1 MERHFILMYGGQLS
15 LDEKYSPTYVGGS
28 YRPLQVG
35 VKTKLDQLKMRV
47 LKALKYDMSKYTV
60 NLVCRLP
67 LGNEFIGS
75 AVEDDEVCEMVLSHA
90 IGQILVLYVE
100 LKEISAENVVAEQI
114 TSEVHASFSFD
125 GVTKGGM
132 MNRSIVPQCAER
144 KSFCQAVAGTF
155 EIPSGNLDDGYET
168 MSSGSTDPC
177 PDDGDDESNYNLDEA
192 NVDMNNEI
200 HNIVQRYC
208 YTNIGTA
215 KGIHV
220 NNEFVKTYSTTRE
233 WDEDVAN
240 DSEYVGNQVEQE
252 FSIPIELME
261 GMCFS
266 NKEDLKFALQGLSII
281 NNVEYIKKMT
291 VVCAQNGRSGIPCI
305 WRLHAGVSKRLGG
318 IWKISSMKNQHTCAT
333 PIIATG
339 HRQCNS
345 QFISY
350 FILPSIRRHMDLKPR
365 EIIGQIEAKFN
376 IKDARR
382 KAVKIVFGSWEESY
396 QCLQEECIS
405 LSIPLMIKD
414 AVSNIRHRV
423 LHELHDRSIFTA
435 FNLRRSSLQSAD
447 RC

>member
-1 MERHFILMYGGQLS
+1 MLLLSEKLNLSNWLLFTCISER
-15 LDEKYSPTYVGGS
+15 
-28 YRPLQVG
+28 R
-35 VKTKLDQLKMRV
+35 R
-47 LKALKYDMSKYTV
+47 
-60 NLVCRLP
+60 N
-67 LGNEFIGS
+67 
-75 AVEDDEVCEMVLSHA
+75 
-90 IGQILVLYVE
+90 
-100 LKEISAENVVAEQI
+100 
-114 TSEVHASFSFD
+114 
-125 GVTKGGM
+125 
-132 MNRSIVPQCAER
+132 
-144 KSFCQAVAGTF
+144 FCQAVAGTS

-177 PDDGDDESNYNLDEA
+177 PDDDDDESNSNFDEA

-200 HNIVQRYC
+200 HSIVQRYC

-215 KGIHV
+215 EGIDV

-252 FSIPIELME
+252 FSIPIELRE

-266 NKEDLKFALQGLSII
+266 NKEDLKFALQGWSII
-281 NNVEYIKKMT
+281 NNVEYVVVSSNRKKMT

-305 WRLHAGVSKRLGG
+305 WRLHAGVSKLLGG

-333 PIIATG
+333 PILATG

-376 IKDARR
+376 IKVSYMKAWDARR

-396 QCLQEECIS
+396 RTINLFMDAIVSSMPDTVYKIQTSENHRFERMFFSFGPSINGWNYCRPVLCLDGTFLLGKYRGTLLTAVGIDANNGLYPLAFAIVESECVDSWACWFRSWATLYMLKAPVEAPTIYYPRS
-405 LSIPLMIKD
+405 PTERHMREFIVDLERRFQPYFGGSEDSPL
-414 AVSNIRHRV
+414 
-423 LHELHDRSIFTA
+423 
-435 FNLRRSSLQSAD
+435 QG
-447 RC
+447 